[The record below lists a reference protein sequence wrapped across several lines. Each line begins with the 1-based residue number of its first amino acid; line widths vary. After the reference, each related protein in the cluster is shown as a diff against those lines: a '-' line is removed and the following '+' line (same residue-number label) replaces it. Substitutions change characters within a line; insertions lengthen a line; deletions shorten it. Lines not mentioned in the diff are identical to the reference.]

1 MARMVTSTTI
11 AQAVADHL
19 RKLIHRGE
27 VGPGERLPAERELA
41 EQLGVAR
48 ISLREAIK
56 QLREDG
62 YVEVRRGASGGTY
75 VTELNRPAEAWRARM
90 RAQVGEIDD
99 ILDFRVALETETAV
113 LAARRRSNAD
123 LAALH
128 ASIVALSSVDGRT
141 SFRQADSQF
150 HIGLARA
157 ARSERLAEAIQTSR
171 GELFSPHDLLP
182 FAEPVAETLRDHQAI
197 YNAVQ
202 DRAADRAAAAM
213 REHLDHT
220 RDQLRV
226 IVFGGEDEPD
236 AERAEDGTD
245 ARVMLDTA
253 YREPSILPE
262 VLGLDRGPKRDRP

>member
-1 MARMVTSTTI
+1 MARVVTSTTLP
-11 AQAVADHL
+11 QAVADHL

-27 VGPGERLPAERELA
+27 VSPGERLPAERELA

-56 QLREDG
+56 LLRADG

-75 VTELNRPAEAWRARM
+75 VTELQRPAEAWRARM

-99 ILDFRVALETETAV
+99 ILDLRIALETETAV
-113 LAARRRSNAD
+113 LAARRHSDAD
-123 LAALH
+123 LETLQRSIAALRG
-128 ASIVALSSVDGRT
+128 VDGRT

-157 ARSERLAEAIQTSR
+157 ARSDRLADAIQTSR

-182 FAEPVAETLRDHQAI
+182 FDEPVAETLRDHQGI
-197 YNAVQ
+197 YDAV
-202 DRAADRAAAAM
+202 RNREADRAAAAM

-220 RDQLRV
+220 RDQLRF
-226 IVFGGEDEPD
+226 IVFGGEDEPP
-236 AERAEDGTD
+236 T
-245 ARVMLDTA
+245 
-253 YREPSILPE
+253 
-262 VLGLDRGPKRDRP
+262 DRPRTDRIAT